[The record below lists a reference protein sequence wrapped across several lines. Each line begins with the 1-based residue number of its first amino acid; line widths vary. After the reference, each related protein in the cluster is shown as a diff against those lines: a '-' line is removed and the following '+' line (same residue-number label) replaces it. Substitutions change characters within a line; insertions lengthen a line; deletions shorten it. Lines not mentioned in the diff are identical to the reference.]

1 MKIIH
6 KNKRIKFLSKNNNV
20 NIQKTNTITNSAYV
34 GMARVD
40 VSRISYIAKIRTT
53 LPPDIILSDDK
64 LILKE
69 GDEIKFFISL
79 SSFIGDKII
88 VNINL
93 NNDYCT
99 LDKTELIF
107 TEDNYSIPQQVI
119 LTGIHDENINIIRTS
134 IITVNS
140 DDCSNSCSISVTLVD
155 IDNREEI

>member
-20 NIQKTNTITNSAYV
+20 NIQKTNTVTNNAT
-34 GMARVD
+34 
-40 VSRISYIAKIRTT
+40 KIRTT

-107 TEDNYSIPQQVI
+107 TEDNYSIPQQVM

-140 DDCSNSCSISVTLVD
+140 NDCSNSCSISVTLVD
-155 IDNREEI
+155 IDNREGL

>member
-6 KNKRIKFLSKNNNV
+6 KNKRIKFLSKNNNI
-20 NIQKTNTITNSAYV
+20 NIQKTNTVTNSAYV

-40 VSRISYIAKIRTT
+40 VSRISYIAKIRTV

-88 VNINL
+88 VDINL

-107 TEDNYSIPQQVI
+107 TEDNYSIPQQVM

-140 DDCSNSCSISVTLVD
+140 NDCSNSCSISVTLVD
-155 IDNREEI
+155 IDNREGL

>member
-20 NIQKTNTITNSAYV
+20 NIQKTNIVTNNAT
-34 GMARVD
+34 
-40 VSRISYIAKIRTT
+40 KIRTT

-107 TEDNYSIPQQVI
+107 TEDNYSIPQQVM
-119 LTGIHDENINIIRTS
+119 LTGIHDENINIIRTC

-140 DDCSNSCSISVTLVD
+140 NDCSNSCSISVTLVD
-155 IDNREEI
+155 IDNREGL

>member
-20 NIQKTNTITNSAYV
+20 NIQKTNTVTNSAYV
-34 GMARVD
+34 GMERVD

-88 VNINL
+88 VDINL
-93 NNDYCT
+93 NNDYCM

-107 TEDNYSIPQQVI
+107 TEDNYSIPQQVM

-140 DDCSNSCSISVTLVD
+140 NDCSNSCSISVTLVD
-155 IDNREEI
+155 IDNREGL

>member
-20 NIQKTNTITNSAYV
+20 NIQKTNTVTNSAYV

-79 SSFIGDKII
+79 SSFIGDKIV

-107 TEDNYSIPQQVI
+107 TEDNYSIPQQVM

-140 DDCSNSCSISVTLVD
+140 NDCSNSCSISVTLVD
-155 IDNREEI
+155 IDNREGL

>member
-20 NIQKTNTITNSAYV
+20 NIQKTNIITNSAYV

-107 TEDNYSIPQQVI
+107 TEDNYSIPQQVM

-140 DDCSNSCSISVTLVD
+140 NDCSNSCSISVTLVD
-155 IDNREEI
+155 IDNREGL

>member
-107 TEDNYSIPQQVI
+107 TEDNYSIPQQVM

-140 DDCSNSCSISVTLVD
+140 NDCSNSCSINVTLVD
-155 IDNREEI
+155 IDNREGL

>member
-6 KNKRIKFLSKNNNV
+6 KNKRIKFLSRNNNV
-20 NIQKTNTITNSAYV
+20 NIQKTNIVTNNAT
-34 GMARVD
+34 
-40 VSRISYIAKIRTT
+40 KIRTT

-107 TEDNYSIPQQVI
+107 TEDNYSIPQQVM
-119 LTGIHDENINIIRTS
+119 LNGIHDENINIIRTS

-140 DDCSNSCSISVTLVD
+140 NDCSNSCSISVTLVD
-155 IDNREEI
+155 IDNREGL

>member
-20 NIQKTNTITNSAYV
+20 NIQKTNTVTNSAYV

-88 VNINL
+88 VDINL

-107 TEDNYSIPQQVI
+107 TEDNYSIPQQVM

-140 DDCSNSCSISVTLVD
+140 NDCSNSCSISVTLVD
-155 IDNREEI
+155 IDNREGL

>member
-20 NIQKTNTITNSAYV
+20 NIQKTNTVTNSAYV

-88 VNINL
+88 VDINL
-93 NNDYCT
+93 NNDYCM

-107 TEDNYSIPQQVI
+107 TEDNYSIPQQVM

-140 DDCSNSCSISVTLVD
+140 NDCSNSCSISVTLVD
-155 IDNREEI
+155 IDNREGL

>member
-20 NIQKTNTITNSAYV
+20 NIQKINTVTNNAT
-34 GMARVD
+34 
-40 VSRISYIAKIRTT
+40 KIRTA

-88 VNINL
+88 VDINL

-107 TEDNYSIPQQVI
+107 TEDNYSIPQQVM

-140 DDCSNSCSISVTLVD
+140 NDCSNSCSISVTLVD
-155 IDNREEI
+155 IDNREGL

>member
-20 NIQKTNTITNSAYV
+20 NIQKTNTVTNSAYV
-34 GMARVD
+34 GMERVD

-88 VNINL
+88 VDINL

-107 TEDNYSIPQQVI
+107 TEDNYSIPQQVM

-140 DDCSNSCSISVTLVD
+140 NDCSNSCSISVTLVD
-155 IDNREEI
+155 IDNREGL

>member
-20 NIQKTNTITNSAYV
+20 NIQKTNIITNNAT
-34 GMARVD
+34 
-40 VSRISYIAKIRTT
+40 KIRTT
-53 LPPDIILSDDK
+53 LPPDIILSHDK

-107 TEDNYSIPQQVI
+107 TEDNYSIPQQVM

-140 DDCSNSCSISVTLVD
+140 NDCSNSCSISVTLVD
-155 IDNREEI
+155 IDNREGL

>member
-20 NIQKTNTITNSAYV
+20 NIQKTNIVTNNAT
-34 GMARVD
+34 
-40 VSRISYIAKIRTT
+40 KIRTT

-69 GDEIKFFISL
+69 GDEIKFYISL

-99 LDKTELIF
+99 LDKAELIF

-140 DDCSNSCSISVTLVD
+140 NDCSNSCSISVTLVD
-155 IDNREEI
+155 IDNREGL

>member
-6 KNKRIKFLSKNNNV
+6 KNKRIKFLSRNNNV
-20 NIQKTNTITNSAYV
+20 NIQKTNIVTNN
-34 GMARVD
+34 MT
-40 VSRISYIAKIRTT
+40 KIRTT

-107 TEDNYSIPQQVI
+107 TEDNYSIPQQVM

-140 DDCSNSCSISVTLVD
+140 NDCSNSCSINVTLVD
-155 IDNREEI
+155 IDNREGL

>member
-20 NIQKTNTITNSAYV
+20 NIQKTNTVTNSAYV

-88 VNINL
+88 VDINL

-119 LTGIHDENINIIRTS
+119 LTGIHDENNNIIRTS

-140 DDCSNSCSISVTLVD
+140 NDCSNSCSISVTLVD
-155 IDNREEI
+155 IDNREGL

>member
-20 NIQKTNTITNSAYV
+20 NIQKTNTVTNSAYV
-34 GMARVD
+34 GMERVD
-40 VSRISYIAKIRTT
+40 VSRIRNIAKIRTT

-88 VNINL
+88 VDINL
-93 NNDYCT
+93 NNDYCM

-107 TEDNYSIPQQVI
+107 TEDNYSIPQQVM

-140 DDCSNSCSISVTLVD
+140 NDCSNSCSISVTLVD
-155 IDNREEI
+155 IDNREGL

>member
-20 NIQKTNTITNSAYV
+20 NIQKTNTVTNSAYV

-40 VSRISYIAKIRTT
+40 VSRINYIAKIRTT

-88 VNINL
+88 VDINL

-107 TEDNYSIPQQVI
+107 TEDNYSIPQQVM

-140 DDCSNSCSISVTLVD
+140 NDCSNSCSISVTLVD
-155 IDNREEI
+155 IDNREGL

>member
-20 NIQKTNTITNSAYV
+20 NIQKINTVTNSAYV

-53 LPPDIILSDDK
+53 LPPDIILSDNK

-79 SSFIGDKII
+79 SSFIGDKIV

-99 LDKTELIF
+99 LDKAELVF
-107 TEDNYSIPQQVI
+107 TEDNYNIPQQVM

-140 DDCSNSCSISVTLVD
+140 NDCSNSCSINVTLVD

>member
-20 NIQKTNTITNSAYV
+20 NIQKTNTVTNNAT
-34 GMARVD
+34 
-40 VSRISYIAKIRTT
+40 KIRTA
-53 LPPDIILSDDK
+53 LPPNIILSDDK

-88 VNINL
+88 VDINL

-107 TEDNYSIPQQVI
+107 TEDNYSIPQQVM

-140 DDCSNSCSISVTLVD
+140 NDCSNSCSISVTLVD
-155 IDNREEI
+155 IDNREGL

>member
-20 NIQKTNTITNSAYV
+20 NIQKTNTVTNNAT
-34 GMARVD
+34 
-40 VSRISYIAKIRTT
+40 KIRTA
-53 LPPDIILSDDK
+53 LPPNIILSDDK

-88 VNINL
+88 VDINL

-119 LTGIHDENINIIRTS
+119 LTGIHDENNNIIRTS

-140 DDCSNSCSISVTLVD
+140 NDCSNSCSISVTLVD
-155 IDNREEI
+155 IDNREGL

>member
-20 NIQKTNTITNSAYV
+20 NIQKTNTVTNSAYV

-107 TEDNYSIPQQVI
+107 TEDNYSIPQQVM

-140 DDCSNSCSISVTLVD
+140 NDCSNSCSINVTLVD
-155 IDNREEI
+155 IDNREGL

>member
-20 NIQKTNTITNSAYV
+20 NIQKTNIITDNAT
-34 GMARVD
+34 
-40 VSRISYIAKIRTT
+40 KIRAT

-140 DDCSNSCSISVTLVD
+140 NDCSNSCSISVTLVD
-155 IDNREEI
+155 IDNREGL

>member
-20 NIQKTNTITNSAYV
+20 NIQKTNTVTNNAT
-34 GMARVD
+34 
-40 VSRISYIAKIRTT
+40 KIRTT

-88 VNINL
+88 VDINL

-107 TEDNYSIPQQVI
+107 TEDNYSIPQQVM

-140 DDCSNSCSISVTLVD
+140 NDCSNSCNISVTLVD
-155 IDNREEI
+155 IDNREGL

>member
-6 KNKRIKFLSKNNNV
+6 KNKRIKFLSRNNNV
-20 NIQKTNTITNSAYV
+20 NIQKTNIVTNNAT
-34 GMARVD
+34 
-40 VSRISYIAKIRTT
+40 KIRTT

-107 TEDNYSIPQQVI
+107 TEDNYSIPQQVM

-134 IITVNS
+134 IIAVNS
-140 DDCSNSCSISVTLVD
+140 SDCSNSCSISVTLVD
-155 IDNREEI
+155 IDNREGL

>member
-20 NIQKTNTITNSAYV
+20 NIQKTNIITNNAT
-34 GMARVD
+34 
-40 VSRISYIAKIRTT
+40 KIRTT

-93 NNDYCT
+93 NNDYCM

-107 TEDNYSIPQQVI
+107 TEDNYSIPQQVM
-119 LTGIHDENINIIRTS
+119 LTGIHDENINIIRRS

-140 DDCSNSCSISVTLVD
+140 NDCSNSCSIRDTLVD
-155 IDNREEI
+155 IDNREGL

>member
-20 NIQKTNTITNSAYV
+20 NIQKTNTVTNNAT
-34 GMARVD
+34 
-40 VSRISYIAKIRTT
+40 KIRTT

-107 TEDNYSIPQQVI
+107 TEDNYSIPQQVM
-119 LTGIHDENINIIRTS
+119 LNGIHDENINIIRTS

-140 DDCSNSCSISVTLVD
+140 NDCSNSCSISVTLVD
-155 IDNREEI
+155 IDNREGL

>member
-20 NIQKTNTITNSAYV
+20 NIQKTNIITNNAT
-34 GMARVD
+34 
-40 VSRISYIAKIRTT
+40 KIRTT

-93 NNDYCT
+93 NNDYCM

-107 TEDNYSIPQQVI
+107 TEDNYSIPQQVM

-140 DDCSNSCSISVTLVD
+140 NDCSNSCSISVTLVD
-155 IDNREEI
+155 IDNREGL